1 MKWEKNILQVDYY
14 GYIFL
19 IYLIFYLV
27 KCCVFALMCVY
38 HT

>member
-19 IYLIFYLV
+19 IYLLYLV